1 MLYMKLLKTNKTK
14 LKETKIPSNKKNSI
28 QAKINETDRKR
39 GLTKKITNVF
49 VKNSRKNV
57 SAIVFYKNETKRK
70 E

>member
-39 GLTKKITNVF
+39 GLTKKENECF
-49 VKNSRKNV
+49 VKNSRK
-57 SAIVFYKNETKRK
+57 KC
-70 E
+70 